1 MSAAG
6 IAGGTALRPI
16 KGPTALGGDLRRLLH
31 LTVTLAVMEFKLR
44 FFGSVLGY
52 LWQLMRPLLL
62 FGVLYLVFTEFVRLG
77 QGVRFYPAVLLTSIV
92 MFGFFSDATS
102 ASVTS
107 VVDRENLVRKIEF
120 PRLVVPLAVM
130 LTAYFNLILNLLA
143 VLVFVLVTGVEPRWE
158 WLLFPLVLVALGLL
172 VAGLCMLLSAL
183 YVRFRD
189 MKPIW
194 DVVLQAAFYATPI
207 LYVIETLPSARLQH
221 LVMMSPVAALL
232 TQVRHTFIDPRAPSA
247 AHAAGGGL
255 RLLVPIG
262 IVLVLLALGFWVFN
276 REAPRIA
283 EEL

>member
-1 MSAAG
+1 VNAAEL
-6 IAGGTALRPI
+6 AGGTALRPI

-92 MFGFFSDATS
+92 LFGFFSDATS

-130 LTAYFNLILNLLA
+130 LTAYFNLVLNLLA
-143 VLVFVLVTGVEPRWE
+143 VLVFVLITGVEPRWQ
-158 WLLFPLVLVALGLL
+158 WLAFPLVLLALGLL
-172 VAGLCMLLSAL
+172 VSGLCMLLSAL

-194 DVVLQAAFYATPI
+194 DVALQALFYATPI

-232 TQVRHTFIDPRAPSA
+232 TQVRHTFIDPTSPSA
-247 AHAAGGGL
+247 AQAAGGGV

>member
-1 MSAAG
+1 VNAAEL
-6 IAGGTALRPI
+6 AGGTALRPI

-92 MFGFFSDATS
+92 LFGFFSDATS

-130 LTAYFNLILNLLA
+130 LTAYFNLVLNLLA
-143 VLVFVLVTGVEPRWE
+143 VLVFVLITGVEPRWQ
-158 WLLFPLVLVALGLL
+158 WLAFPLVLVALGLL
-172 VAGLCMLLSAL
+172 VSGLCMLLSAL

-194 DVVLQAAFYATPI
+194 DVALQALFYATPI

-232 TQVRHTFIDPRAPSA
+232 TQVRHTFIDPTAPSA
-247 AHAAGGGL
+247 AQAAGGGV